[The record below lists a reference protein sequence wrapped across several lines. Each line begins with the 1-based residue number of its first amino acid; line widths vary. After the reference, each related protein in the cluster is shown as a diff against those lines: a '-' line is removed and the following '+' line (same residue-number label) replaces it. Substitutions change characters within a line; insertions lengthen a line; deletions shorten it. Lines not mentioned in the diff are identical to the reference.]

1 MECQERFIN
10 VGIAG
15 QNKVIPRYEKNK
27 VYLSKVQRNRTLFSC
42 QLWFQL
48 EKPQTETG
56 KHTSRVFIVKISW

>member
-27 VYLSKVQRNRTLFSC
+27 VYLSKVQRNRTL
-42 QLWFQL
+42 
-48 EKPQTETG
+48 
-56 KHTSRVFIVKISW
+56 

>member
-1 MECQERFIN
+1 MKKIKYIYQKYKEIELYRI
-10 VGIAG
+10 
-15 QNKVIPRYEKNK
+15 
-27 VYLSKVQRNRTLFSC
+27 LFSC